1 MNRIAYSLL
10 MAATLSLTIVFTG
23 CDTVQDESAPR
34 IRILMTDAPL
44 AQMDSALVSIDRVE
58 IKGPDSLSM
67 TLTDSVQVFDLL
79 SLQDDSTI
87 VLVDT
92 TLSEG
97 VYSQLRL
104 IVGDEALVYF
114 NDGSTQDLTIPSGS
128 QSGIK
133 ILLGDVALTSSLDTL
148 SLLLDFDAT
157 NSFVEAGQSGKL
169 LFKPVIKVK
178 KSDKSGQNLGLE
190 FD

>member
-1 MNRIAYSLL
+1 
-10 MAATLSLTIVFTG
+10 
-23 CDTVQDESAPR
+23 
-34 IRILMTDAPL
+34 
-44 AQMDSALVSIDRVE
+44 
-58 IKGPDSLSM
+58 
-67 TLTDSVQVFDLL
+67 
-79 SLQDDSTI
+79 
-87 VLVDT
+87 
-92 TLSEG
+92 
-97 VYSQLRL
+97 L

-148 SLLLDFDAT
+148 SLTLDFDAT